1 MSVTCERESGSELR
15 VAASRVTAPCGR
27 ASQYNLAFYM
37 QYLVRWPEYFEVAET
52 PSGRFM
58 GYIMGKA
65 EVRVGLST
73 GLRVNVRGFGLE
85 FSGVSWAI
93 LWTMPRC

>member
-1 MSVTCERESGSELR
+1 MRCGEKGELR
-15 VAASRVTAPCGR
+15 VAAPRVTAPCGR
-27 ASQYNLAFYM
+27 GSQYNLAFYM

-65 EVRVGLST
+65 EVRVGLRVGVR
-73 GLRVNVRGFGLE
+73 GLRFRV
-85 FSGVSWAI
+85 
-93 LWTMPRC
+93 

>member
-1 MSVTCERESGSELR
+1 
-15 VAASRVTAPCGR
+15 
-27 ASQYNLAFYM
+27 M

-65 EVRVGLST
+65 EVRVGL
-73 GLRVNVRGFGLE
+73 RVSVRGFG
-85 FSGVSWAI
+85 FRA
-93 LWTMPRC
+93 

>member
-1 MSVTCERESGSELR
+1 MT
-15 VAASRVTAPCGR
+15 PCARG
-27 ASQYNLAFYM
+27 SQYNLAFYM

-65 EVRVGLST
+65 EVPASRAAAALPR
-73 GLRVNVRGFGLE
+73 LRRSPCVVRR
-85 FSGVSWAI
+85 AAYMHACMYI
-93 LWTMPRC
+93 CI

>member
-1 MSVTCERESGSELR
+1 MSRDRGARAALRET
-15 VAASRVTAPCGR
+15 ASRVTAPCGR

-65 EVRVGLST
+65 EVRVGL
-73 GLRVNVRGFGLE
+73 RVSVRGFG
-85 FSGVSWAI
+85 FRA
-93 LWTMPRC
+93 